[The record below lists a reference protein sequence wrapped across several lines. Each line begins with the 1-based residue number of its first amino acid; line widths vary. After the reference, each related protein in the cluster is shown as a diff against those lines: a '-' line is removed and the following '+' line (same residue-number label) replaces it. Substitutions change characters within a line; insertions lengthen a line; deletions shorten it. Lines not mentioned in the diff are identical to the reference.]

1 MERQKPISS
10 NRARGP
16 LSEPRAACAQL
27 PRSGFSLIEIL
38 IVLVVI
44 GLLVG
49 ITAPRIDVV
58 KYRLEAGM
66 QGVGMTLL
74 TAERQAITQQHD
86 VVLTFDVVNGVIHIF
101 DDANNNGAK
110 DANERERG
118 MSLAEGVVFGR
129 AAAPARPMGAGPV
142 TFTRTINGL
151 PALVFHRDGSASEG
165 GGFYLTSTRAVE
177 SGKHLEDTRSVEV
190 ERATGRATWWR
201 YGPPVWRQ
209 AF

>member
-1 MERQKPISS
+1 MERQRSCSS
-10 NRARGP
+10 IRNPGPLAGPGATRARAG
-16 LSEPRAACAQL
+16 Q
-27 PRSGFSLIEIL
+27 SGFSLIEML

-49 ITAPRIDVV
+49 ITAPKIDVV

-74 TAERQAITQQHD
+74 AAERQAITRQHD
-86 VVLTFDVVNGVIHIF
+86 VVVTFDVPNGVIHIF
-101 DDANNNGAK
+101 DDANNNGVK
-110 DANERERG
+110 DAGERERG
-118 MSLAEGVVFGR
+118 TALAEGVVFGR
-129 AAAPARPMGAGPV
+129 AEAPARPMGAGPV
-142 TFTRTINGL
+142 TFTKLVNGL
-151 PALVFHRDGSASEG
+151 PAVVFHRDGSASES

-190 ERATGRATWWR
+190 ARATGRATWYR
-201 YGPPVWRQ
+201 YGPPAWRQ

>member
-1 MERQKPISS
+1 MERQRPISS
-10 NRARGP
+10 MRTTGPRGVPGATRAWR
-16 LSEPRAACAQL
+16 PRA
-27 PRSGFSLIEIL
+27 GFTLIEML

-74 TAERQAITQQHD
+74 AAERQAITQQHD
-86 VVLTFDVVNGVIHIF
+86 VVVTFDVPNGVIHIF
-101 DDANNNGAK
+101 DDANNNGLK
-110 DANERERG
+110 DAGERERG
-118 MSLAEGVVFGR
+118 MTLAEGVVFGR
-129 AAAPARPMGAGPV
+129 AEAPARPMGAGPV
-142 TFTRTINGL
+142 TFTRVVNGL
-151 PALVFHRDGSASEG
+151 PALVFHRDGSASEN
-165 GGFYLTSTRAVE
+165 GGFYLTSTRAVQ

-190 ERATGRATWWR
+190 ERATGRATWYR
-201 YGPPVWRQ
+201 YGPPAWRQ

>member
-1 MERQKPISS
+1 MERQRWPSSIPILGPLGGPGAR
-10 NRARGP
+10 RAR
-16 LSEPRAACAQL
+16 PRV
-27 PRSGFSLIEIL
+27 SGFSLIEML

-49 ITAPRIDVV
+49 ITAPKIDVV

-74 TAERQAITQQHD
+74 AAERQAITQQHD
-86 VVLTFDVVNGVIHIF
+86 VVVTFDVPNGAIHIF
-101 DDANNNGAK
+101 DDANNNGLK
-110 DANERERG
+110 DAGERERG
-118 MSLAEGVVFGR
+118 MTLGEGVVFGR
-129 AAAPARPMGAGPV
+129 ALAPARPMGAGPV
-142 TFTRTINGL
+142 TFTKMVNGL

-177 SGKHLEDTRSVEV
+177 SGTHVEDTRSVEV
-190 ERATGRATWWR
+190 ERATGRATWYR
-201 YGPPVWRQ
+201 YGPAAWRQ

>member
-1 MERQKPISS
+1 MDRQRWLPSIRIFGPLGGPGAR
-10 NRARGP
+10 RARP
-16 LSEPRAACAQL
+16 HPF
-27 PRSGFSLIEIL
+27 GFSLIEML

-49 ITAPRIDVV
+49 ITAPKIDVV

-74 TAERQAITQQHD
+74 AAERQAITQQHD
-86 VVLTFDVVNGVIHIF
+86 VVVTFDVPNGTIHIF
-101 DDANNNGAK
+101 DDANNNGLK
-110 DANERERG
+110 DAGERERG
-118 MSLAEGVVFGR
+118 MTLAEGVVFGR
-129 AAAPARPMGAGPV
+129 AEAPARPMGAGPV
-142 TFTRTINGL
+142 TFTRTVNGL

-190 ERATGRATWWR
+190 ERATGRATWYR
-201 YGPPVWRQ
+201 YGPPAWRQ

>member
-1 MERQKPISS
+1 MERQGRFSSTPILGPLVGPGAR
-10 NRARGP
+10 RAR
-16 LSEPRAACAQL
+16 PR
-27 PRSGFSLIEIL
+27 PFGFSLIEML

-74 TAERQAITQQHD
+74 AAERQAITQQHD
-86 VVLTFDVVNGVIHIF
+86 VVVTFDVPNGVIHIF
-101 DDANNNGAK
+101 DDANNNGVK
-110 DANERERG
+110 DAGERERG
-118 MSLAEGVVFGR
+118 MTLAEGVVFGR
-129 AAAPARPMGAGPV
+129 AEAPARPMGAGPV
-142 TFTRTINGL
+142 TFTRVVNGL
-151 PALVFHRDGSASEG
+151 PALVFHRDGSASEN
-165 GGFYLTSTRAVE
+165 GGFYLTSTRAVQ

-190 ERATGRATWWR
+190 ERATGRATWYR
-201 YGPPVWRQ
+201 YGPPAWRQ